1 VSDHPEAAEA
11 ISAELARPKVLY
23 VMGAGR
29 SGSTILGVALGN
41 CRGVFFAGE
50 LDRWLDRGGVPR
62 EGEERTRFWEP
73 IRRTVVGR
81 VSVPAAKTTYLERS
95 TAVLDIRKL
104 RTWRRL
110 RPDYRRASEEL
121 YRAVAQAAAATHVVD
136 TSHYPRRARE
146 MAALAGIELYLLF
159 LVRDPGSVVA
169 SLGRRDVRE
178 RRFGIVAANAYLW
191 LTHILAV
198 GVFLRHPRE
207 RRMFVRYEDL
217 IARPEAVL
225 REILDGIDSNAPTP
239 DLSHLDTG
247 VPFHGNRL
255 LASEVVALEP
265 GAARPV
271 RASPLTTV
279 LQLPWAVILS
289 RLRPA
294 LGGVRASSVRA
305 KER

>member
-1 VSDHPEAAEA
+1 VSEHPDGDEAS
-11 ISAELARPKVLY
+11 SAELPRPKVLY
-23 VMGAGR
+23 VMGAGH

-62 EGEERTRFWEP
+62 EGEERARFWEP
-73 IRRTVVGR
+73 IRRIVLGR
-81 VSVPAAKTTYLERS
+81 VPLPAAKTTYLERS
-95 TAVLDIRKL
+95 TALLDIRKL
-104 RTWRRL
+104 PTWRRL
-110 RPDYRRASEEL
+110 RPEYRRASEEL
-121 YRAVAQAAAATHVVD
+121 YRVVANAAAATHVVD
-136 TSHYPRRARE
+136 SSHYPRRARE
-146 MAALAGIELYLLF
+146 MQALEGIELYLLF
-159 LVRDPGSVVA
+159 LVRDPRSVVA

-178 RRFGIVAANAYLW
+178 RRFGVAAANAYLW

-198 GVFLRHPRE
+198 RVFLRHARE

-225 REILDGIDSNAPTP
+225 REILDAIGSNAPTP

-255 LASEVVALEP
+255 LASDVVALDA
-265 GAARPV
+265 GASQSV

-279 LQLPWAVILS
+279 LQLPWAMILS
-289 RLRPA
+289 WLRPA
-294 LGGVRASSVRA
+294 RRGERAPSAPGEGR
-305 KER
+305 